1 MSKTHYQDPPSDKER
16 EQYKQFL
23 AEDEE
28 LVVATGYGTTYLRSQ
43 VVYKIMWPGALVF
56 IPVVGYAYWYG
67 YNMGYGL
74 LVALV
79 LTIIFAIM
87 MVIRMHHAN
96 RYLLTT
102 RRVIVKKG
110 IFAVKLTS
118 ALYDKITHLEM
129 DQTFLDKLLLH
140 HGTIFVHTAGSNKDE
155 LILNYVEYPLEFKN
169 VLERL
174 VNRQL
179 QERGRHV
186 TQLNEVEGELVD

>member
-1 MSKTHYQDPPSDKER
+1 MAKQHYLDPPSDKER
-16 EQYKQFL
+16 KQYKPFL

-43 VVYKIMWPGALVF
+43 VVYKMMWPGLLVF
-56 IPVVGYAYWYG
+56 TPIVLYAYWNG
-67 YNMGYGL
+67 YNLGYGL
-74 LVALV
+74 LVGLV
-79 LTIIFAIM
+79 LTIAFAIM
-87 MVIRMHHAN
+87 LVIRMHHAN

-140 HGTIFVHTAGSNKDE
+140 HGTILIHTAGSNKDE
-155 LILNYVEYPLEFKN
+155 LVLNYVEYPLEFKN

-179 QERGRHV
+179 QERGRSV
-186 TQLNEVEGELVD
+186 TPLVEVEGEVVD